1 MIPFISFNYKK
12 EEIKQKILD
21 SISNTL
27 ESEQYVLGPKNIE
40 FERKFAQL
48 IGAKSSVGVGSGLD
62 ALIISLKSLNIGP
75 GDEVIVPSNTYIAS
89 WLAVSELG
97 AKIIPVEPDI
107 KTYNLNPDII
117 IEKITSKTKAIM
129 PVHLYG
135 QPCNMTKIM
144 DIASKYNLYVIEDN
158 AQAHMAKWGPK
169 YTGTFGNINAT
180 SFYPTKNIGAIG
192 EAGAITTNSIQLADF
207 VKKYRNYGSIKKYY
221 NEIKGVNSRLD
232 EIQAAILNVK
242 LEYIEDM
249 TNERIKIANKYNNLL
264 KNLDLV
270 LPYKDEN
277 CTHVYHLYVIRT
289 KKRDALK
296 SFLEKN
302 NILTS
307 IHYPVIP
314 QDQTAYSNNS
324 FEDSPIARELAET
337 SLSLPIFP
345 GITNEQINIIAST
358 ISNFFNNE

>member
-1 MIPFISFNYKK
+1 MIPFITFNYKK
-12 EEIKQKILD
+12 EEIKQKILK
-21 SISNTL
+21 SISNIL
-27 ESEQYVLGPKNIE
+27 ESERYVLGPNIIE

-48 IGAKSSVGVGSGLD
+48 IGAKSSVGLGSGLD

-89 WLAVSELG
+89 WLSVSALG

-107 KTYNLNPDII
+107 RTYNLNPDKV

-144 DIASKYNLYVIEDN
+144 EIASKYNLYVIEDN
-158 AQAHMAKWGPK
+158 AQAHMAKWGSK

-192 EAGAITTNSIQLADF
+192 EGGAITTNSIQLADF
-207 VKKYRNYGSIKKYY
+207 VNKYRNYGSSRKYY

-249 TNERIKIANKYNNLL
+249 TSERIKIADTYNNLL

-270 LPYKDEN
+270 LPYKDQN

-302 NILTS
+302 NIMTS

-314 QDQTAYSNNS
+314 QDQNAYSNQS
-324 FEDSPIARELAET
+324 FEDSPIARELAQT

-345 GITNEQINIIAST
+345 GITDEQIHIIAST